1 VPSDTFPGRFIPD
14 FGVRQAVELLAGWPP
29 ERLEESWQM
38 GRLDL
43 PALFHWFESQQIE
56 IFSDDPALKKEILR
70 LPLCPV
76 DGRLRP
82 LAELYI
88 PGNFEDPLDYTGLID
103 IEAIGGRRHFLR
115 DLGVPELNFE
125 TYVES
130 QMPQVLANHP
140 DLPSDARHQLV
151 QLLAERLGELQD
163 DAELQAQLGRLPLIA
178 CLDGSFRAAN
188 ETYSTREVQAYLGSQ
203 VHIAE
208 PVDSRAVQALHRWLG
223 VRDQPAAA
231 DIVHSL
237 QRISREAGSQTP
249 LKADSQAIVER
260 CLNRLSEMLQQGEVD
275 PAELEPLREQPV
287 LLSRRHILTRP
298 ADMLLA
304 NGPDLAGRPELAGRF
319 PMLANFL
326 INPADPAA
334 ALAAALGVLPISQ
347 AAELLVNT
355 PAGAVEEPALH
366 EHLTGRLPLIERL
379 LKGAV
384 PAAKVQRLADLQLFT
399 ADPLTIQYR
408 LTHRDKTVK
417 SQPENVTAILAPGPF
432 ALYLNAAVQPLPW
445 TAVAREILQFLQPEK
460 PGAGLVIAVKEL
472 LAADSPAQA
481 SQTLDELGL

>member
-1 VPSDTFPGRFIPD
+1 
-14 FGVRQAVELLAGWPP
+14 
-29 ERLEESWQM
+29 
-38 GRLDL
+38 
-43 PALFHWFESQQIE
+43 
-56 IFSDDPALKKEILR
+56 
-70 LPLCPV
+70 
-76 DGRLRP
+76 
-82 LAELYI
+82 
-88 PGNFEDPLDYTGLID
+88 
-103 IEAIGGRRHFLR
+103 
-115 DLGVPELNFE
+115 
-125 TYVES
+125 
-130 QMPQVLANHP
+130 
-140 DLPSDARHQLV
+140 
-151 QLLAERLGELQD
+151 
-163 DAELQAQLGRLPLIA
+163 
-178 CLDGSFRAAN
+178 
-188 ETYSTREVQAYLGSQ
+188 
-203 VHIAE
+203 
-208 PVDSRAVQALHRWLG
+208 VQALHRWLG

-304 NGPDLAGRPELAGRF
+304 SPPELAGRF

-326 INPADPAA
+326 INPAEPAA
-334 ALAAALGVLPISQ
+334 ALAAALGVLPISE

-355 PAGAVEEPALH
+355 PAGAVEDPALH

-417 SQPENVTAILAPGPF
+417 SQPENVTAILAAGPF
-432 ALYLNAAVQPLPW
+432 ALYVNAAAQPLPW
-445 TAVAREILQFLQPEK
+445 TAVAREILQFLQPER

-481 SQTLDELGL
+481 SQTLKELGL